1 MAAGPSALQLLLSHL
16 GLASPTC
23 SAQYPSRGSRLRSA
37 FWPNVALD
45 TGFIPG
51 GGLPELTVNQGDQ
64 VRRLKM
70 ALGAILLLAV
80 PVTIAAAQT
89 SVPTVAV
96 THARGSTTLEGSGPI
111 GAGPTRF
118 TYSGRGQFNLVTLR
132 PGVTL
137 DQLRATLSRNEE
149 AALGLLFLEASAG
162 PGRALTVDLRPNT
175 TYVVGGGAGRSA
187 ALTSFTTGAPTGA
200 QAPRPDSRI
209 RMVDYGFR
217 GPATLPRNGTIRVQ
231 NEGTTF
237 HFALAFPL
245 RPGVAERQVGRAF
258 RGGNERAMR
267 RVVGG
272 PPVTVQDLI
281 SQGTTN
287 DNEVRFARRGRYAMV
302 CFFGEH
308 NRLGMYRVYRVR

>member
-1 MAAGPSALQLLLSHL
+1 
-16 GLASPTC
+16 
-23 SAQYPSRGSRLRSA
+23 
-37 FWPNVALD
+37 
-45 TGFIPG
+45 
-51 GGLPELTVNQGDQ
+51 
-64 VRRLKM
+64 VRRLKL

-96 THARGSTTLEGSGPI
+96 THARGSITLEASGPI

-162 PGRALTVDLRPNT
+162 PGRSLTVDLRPNT

-187 ALTSFTTGAPTGA
+187 ALTTFTTGAPTGA
-200 QAPRPDSRI
+200 RAPSPDARI

-217 GPATLPRNGTIRVQ
+217 GPNTLPRNGTIRVQ

-245 RPGVAERQVGRAF
+245 RPGVADRQVGRAF
-258 RGGNERAMR
+258 RSGNERAIGR
-267 RVVGG
+267 IAGG
-272 PPVTVQDLI
+272 PPVSVQDLI